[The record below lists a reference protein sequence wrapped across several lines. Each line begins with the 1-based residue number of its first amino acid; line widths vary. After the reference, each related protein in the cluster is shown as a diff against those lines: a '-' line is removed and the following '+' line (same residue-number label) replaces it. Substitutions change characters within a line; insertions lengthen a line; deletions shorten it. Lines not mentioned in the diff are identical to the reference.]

1 MIKLPLSL
9 FSRLYLGVA
18 FVILCSVVVTRITGE
33 MVFKKEE
40 FTHFSTTSQHIKEL
54 ALQQTKDNPKLRLS
68 GYKLPPPF
76 TFYFSAKFIQQSQW
90 SSFCQQ
96 CSFKA
101 QTNNV
106 EYFELEKGERV
117 ARYLLD
123 NGKYYLAVYEKT
135 DEEHEGEIEELH
147 LEELDHFL
155 FLFLCLILMSIS
167 LYWPLKKVRQ
177 QIRGLNK
184 AQRLF
189 GAGDMSARANED
201 ILRPL
206 DEIATN
212 FNQMAD
218 AIDKSVKERAVFS
231 HAIPHEIRTP
241 LSRIQL
247 AAGVMR
253 QQTSDENIGV
263 LLDDVD
269 KYIFDINE
277 LITQIVSYSK
287 LTNSDSAEYYH
298 HYESI
303 LLADFIDARMALVDA
318 PQEISVQLNICHEA
332 QITTNPVY
340 LRLVIDNLIKNA
352 LIYAKSQVNI
362 FVLIEFNEV
371 VLLVEDDGSGIEPEN
386 YETVFIP
393 FARLD
398 SSRSRKTGGI
408 GLGLSITKAATLNMR
423 GSISI
428 EKSNLGGAAFKVR
441 MPLDS

>member
-18 FVILCSVVVTRITGE
+18 FVILCSVVVTRIAGE
-33 MVFKKEE
+33 MVFQKEE
-40 FTHFSTTSQHIKEL
+40 FTHFSTTSQYIKEL
-54 ALQQTKDNPKLRLS
+54 VLQQKKDNPNLNLS
-68 GYKLPPPF
+68 DYKLPPPF

-90 SSFCQQ
+90 PTFCLQ
-96 CSFKA
+96 CSFKTKTA
-101 QTNNV
+101 NV
-106 EYFELEKGERV
+106 EYFELQEGEYV
-117 ARYLLD
+117 ARYLLESSE
-123 NGKYYLAVYEKT
+123 YYLAVYEKI
-135 DEEHEGEIEELH
+135 DEEREGEVEELH

-155 FLFLCLILMSIS
+155 FLFLCLVLMSIS
-167 LYWPLKKVRQ
+167 LYWPLKKMRQ
-177 QIRGLNK
+177 QIRGLNI

-218 AIDKSVKERAVFS
+218 AIDKSVQERAVFS

-253 QQTSDENIGV
+253 QQTSEENICI

-303 LLADFIDARMALVDA
+303 LLVDFIDARMALVDA
-318 PQEISVQLNICHEA
+318 PQDISIQLNICNEA

-340 LRLVIDNLIKNA
+340 LRLVIDNLVKNA

-362 FVLIEFNEV
+362 IVLVELDEV
-371 VLLVEDDGSGIEPEN
+371 VLLVEDDGRGIAPEN

-393 FARLD
+393 FSRLD

-408 GLGLSITKAATLNMR
+408 GLGLSITKAATANMR
-423 GSISI
+423 GSITI
-428 EKSNLGGAAFKVR
+428 EKSELGGAAFRVR
-441 MPLDS
+441 MPLDN

>member
-18 FVILCSVVVTRITGE
+18 FVILCSVVVTRIAGE

-106 EYFELEKGERV
+106 EYFELEEGERV

-155 FLFLCLILMSIS
+155 FLFLCLILISIS

-218 AIDKSVKERAVFS
+218 AIDKSVKERAIFS

-277 LITQIVSYSK
+277 LITQIVR
-287 LTNSDSAEYYH
+287 A
-298 HYESI
+298 
-303 LLADFIDARMALVDA
+303 
-318 PQEISVQLNICHEA
+318 C
-332 QITTNPVY
+332 
-340 LRLVIDNLIKNA
+340 
-352 LIYAKSQVNI
+352 
-362 FVLIEFNEV
+362 
-371 VLLVEDDGSGIEPEN
+371 
-386 YETVFIP
+386 
-393 FARLD
+393 
-398 SSRSRKTGGI
+398 
-408 GLGLSITKAATLNMR
+408 
-423 GSISI
+423 
-428 EKSNLGGAAFKVR
+428 
-441 MPLDS
+441 